1 MNFSLPCLLTGGI
14 RIWVAAQLSP
24 GYNGRM
30 RLIILTVLAF
40 AACLQPVF
48 CRTVLLE
55 RSSAGWLYDDDG
67 KADTGWQAPGFNDAH
82 WKKGSAPLGYGDR
95 GLSTTVGFG
104 GDPDTKHAATFF
116 RHRFEVPAGFMCA
129 RVNLSL
135 RCDDGAAL
143 TLNGKPLAR
152 LNLGRGAVTAETYAD
167 EALSG
172 EEEQEFHRMQVPIDL
187 LREGTNVLA
196 VSVHQVGPSSSD
208 LVLDLEVFALTEE
221 ELPKKAV
228 VRAGAR
234 PTINAY
240 HKGHFV
246 APGMRIPDGYADGG
260 TYMKIKDNGTVV
272 ATREVI
278 MVDRERDRKLA
289 GHIEFA
295 RSKRN
300 LPEVERAQVLA
311 RYIDG
316 ITSPNGDRDLAEAAT
331 RQLMDYRNSEILLGQ
346 VPEYCGGG
354 VCRHRSLLFKI
365 MGDEAGL
372 RVGLRR
378 GHMKARG
385 RLLGR
390 HAWNEIT
397 LEDGS
402 RRIVDVMN
410 PEKNFKLPVAEKISY
425 RYAGIEGED
434 LYGGKRGPQR
444 SRLVPLEEKRR
455 GF

>member
-1 MNFSLPCLLTGGI
+1 
-14 RIWVAAQLSP
+14 
-24 GYNGRM
+24 M
-30 RLIILTVLAF
+30 RLVIITLLAL
-40 AACLQPVF
+40 AICLQPVF
-48 CRTVLLE
+48 SRTVLLE
-55 RSSAGWLYDDDG
+55 RSSTGWLYDDDG
-67 KADTGWQAPGFNDAH
+67 RSDGAWQAPAFNDAH
-82 WKKGSAPLGYGDR
+82 WKKGAAPLGYGDR

-104 GDPDTKHAATFF
+104 GDPDAKHAATFF
-116 RHRFEVPAGFMCA
+116 RRHFEVPAGLIFA
-129 RVNLSL
+129 RVNLAL

-143 TLNGKPLAR
+143 TLNGKPIAR
-152 LNLGRGAVTAETYAD
+152 LNLGRGAITAKTYAD

-172 EEEQEFHRMQVPIDL
+172 EEEQEFHRMQVPVDL
-187 LREGTNVLA
+187 LREGKNVLA

-208 LVLDLEVFALTEE
+208 LVLDVEIVALTRE

-228 VRAGAR
+228 VDAAAR
-234 PTINAY
+234 PAINAY
-240 HKGHFV
+240 HKRHFV
-246 APGMRIPDGYADGG
+246 APAMRIPDGYADGG
-260 TYMKIKDNGTVV
+260 TYMKIKEDGTVV

-278 MVDRERDRKLA
+278 MVDRKRDGKLA
-289 GHIEFA
+289 GYIAFA
-295 RSKRN
+295 RAKKN

-311 RYIDG
+311 RYIDR
-316 ITSPNGDRDLAEAAT
+316 ITSPNGERALAEAAT

-346 VPEYCGGG
+346 VAEYCGGG

-397 LEDGS
+397 LKDGS

-410 PEKNFKLPVAEKISY
+410 PEKNFQLPLAEKVSH

-434 LYGGKRGPQR
+434 LYGKREPAGN
-444 SRLVPLEEKRR
+444 RLVPLEENRR